1 MRKRLLLVAC
11 VAFPL
16 ACRPDR
22 TPLAGG
28 VQVLDAKVYHLGNDP
43 TPDWPEAA
51 ADPDGVRIDF
61 DFVPLRSEGEQLLLV
76 QQRHVND
83 PWHIE
88 INGQRVAMLER
99 GDALGERYY
108 VLADGVLRAGKNS
121 FSVVG
126 DVTTDDITV
135 GNFRLDPRSLREVYG
150 LREVTVSVTDEAD
163 GTPLPARVTF
173 TDPEG
178 NLVQVYY
185 AESLYTAVREG
196 VVYTSKGSVRV
207 ELPEGSYRVFATRG
221 AEWGLGQ
228 ASLEVGPEGAAA
240 QLELAREVDTT
251 GFVSCDTHIHTLT
264 FSGHGDAS
272 TEERMVTLAGEGVEL
287 AISTDHNH
295 NTDYRPYQER
305 AGLNDLFTSVVGN
318 EVTTKIGHFN
328 SFPLEISK
336 GVLF

>member
-1 MRKRLLLVAC
+1 MRRHLLLVAC

-16 ACRPDR
+16 ACGSNR

-43 TPDWPEAA
+43 TPDWTEAA

-88 INGQRVAMLER
+88 INGRRVATLVR
-99 GDALGERYY
+99 GDALDEQYY
-108 VLADGVLRAGKNS
+108 VLANGVLRAGKNS
-121 FSVVG
+121 LSVVG
-126 DVTTDDITV
+126 EVTTDDITV
-135 GNFRLDPRSLREVYG
+135 GNFRLDPRSLRDVYS

-207 ELPEGSYRVFATRG
+207 ELPEGSYQVFAT
-221 AEWGLGQ
+221 
-228 ASLEVGPEGAAA
+228 
-240 QLELAREVDTT
+240 
-251 GFVSCDTHIHTLT
+251 
-264 FSGHGDAS
+264 
-272 TEERMVTLAGEGVEL
+272 
-287 AISTDHNH
+287 
-295 NTDYRPYQER
+295 
-305 AGLNDLFTSVVGN
+305 
-318 EVTTKIGHFN
+318 
-328 SFPLEISK
+328 
-336 GVLF
+336 